1 MSPPLSGHVT
11 SRRRYLLGAAGIVAG
26 TAGCLGGSNEAN
38 PSGQA
43 VDSLPAPREG
53 SESAPVTLSVFVDFE
68 CPHCHTF
75 KQETIPSLREE
86 YISTGDVAYLHGDFP
101 IPVSDWSHP
110 AAMAARAV
118 QAEVGVEAFWAYSEK
133 LFANRGS
140 LDYTTFADLADGLEA
155 DVDGS
160 TIEQM
165 ARDEQTRPVVEASKS
180 TAENAGVPG
189 TPGVLVNGE
198 FVEPQ
203 QDRAYIDVI
212 RAAIDQA
219 L

>member
-1 MSPPLSGHVT
+1 M
-11 SRRRYLLGAAGIVAG
+11 SRRRYLLATTAIASGA
-26 TAGCLGGSNEAN
+26 AGCLGSGET
-38 PSGQA
+38 PSPNGDA
-43 VDSLPAPREG
+43 IESLPAPRDG
-53 SESAPVTLSVFVDFE
+53 SENAPVTLSIYVDFE

-75 KQETIPSLREE
+75 KQETLPTLREE
-86 YISTGDVAYLHGDFP
+86 YIETGDVAYVHGDFP
-101 IPVSDWSHP
+101 IPVSDWSQP

-118 QAEVGVEAFWAYSEK
+118 QAEAGTDAFWAYSER
-133 LFANRGS
+133 LYANQGE
-140 LDYTTFADLADGLEA
+140 LDYAAFASLADEIDA

-165 ARDEQTRPVVEASKS
+165 ARDEVTWPVVEASKV
-180 TAENAGVPG
+180 TAEDAGVTG

-198 FVEPQ
+198 FVEPE

-212 RAAIDQA
+212 RAAIDDS